1 MNIVSIFYMS
11 IIFEIH
17 EKLFEKT
24 SARSQGDVTSSLMM
38 QHNISSKS
46 KIHQYDEFGW
56 FFSKEEKLIYRGMSL
71 FFNSNCQ
78 FDTKFKCVYIKS
90 HIIAV
95 VFIKKQKSCPLNN
108 SYRFEKKT
116 WCFSTPIQPF
126 QLTMYFKIQWAS
138 GFNNAHM
145 R

>member
-24 SARSQGDVTSSLMM
+24 SARSQGDVTNSLKM
-38 QHNISSKS
+38 QINISSKS
-46 KIHQYDEFGW
+46 KIHRYGFGW
-56 FFSKEEKLIYRGMSL
+56 FCSEEEKLIYQGMSL

-78 FDTKFKCVYIKS
+78 FDTKFKCVYITISYYCSCIHQETKS
-90 HIIAV
+90 W
-95 VFIKKQKSCPLNN
+95 PLNN

-138 GFNNAHM
+138 GFNDAHM